1 VLKELWA
8 RITGRQDE
16 AASKRLAEEQQMS
29 PAERRVIED
38 GVEARD
44 DEQAQALLGGT
55 DPDRLI
61 EE

>member
-8 RITGRQDE
+8 RITGGHDR
-16 AASKRLAEEQQMS
+16 AASERLAEEQQMS
-29 PAERRVIED
+29 PEERRVIED

-44 DEQAQALLGGT
+44 DEQAQAFLGGS